1 METVV
6 QSLLGIIVSLALSGC
21 LVNLPPGVEM
31 ASEMDTSDDGAKTAE
46 LTVDLAVSEPSGM
59 DLPQERSSDHAFDR
73 SVTRERRCATLFC

>member
-31 ASEMDTSDDGAKTAE
+31 APELDTADTGAK
-46 LTVDLAVSEPSGM
+46 LVGPVVDITVSEPGWTFH
-59 DLPQERSSDHAFDR
+59 ENG
-73 SVTRERRCATLFC
+73 